1 MSDSAALRATL
12 ARKLKRVLLQKLRFT
27 ASVGRRGDYS
37 YSLPIAGECC
47 VNVRLL
53 STSLN
58 SKEKLR
64 CVQIYCRCQLHDELT
79 SRWEI
84 KKKMQYSR
92 GGGRSR
98 CGHHPAM
105 NPNEVQLLTPTPGSL
120 LSNPHL
126 PPFPIHLS
134 PPPPPA
140 HLFLSPPTPSLSGSL
155 SGLFLL
161 DVAFSLIPPVN
172 LFLPHLHLCS
182 SRLLP
187 FVFKLSLSSLSS
199 SVFLYAG
206 LKKNK

>member
-37 YSLPIAGECC
+37 YSLPIAGECS

-64 CVQIYCRCQLHDELT
+64 CVQICCRCQLHDELT

-105 NPNEVQLLTPTPGSL
+105 NPNEVQLLTLTPGSL

-126 PPFPIHLS
+126 PLFPSISPLLLLLPICFSAPPHLRS
-134 PPPPPA
+134 LAPSLA
-140 HLFLSPPTPSLSGSL
+140 SSSWMLPSLSS
-155 SGLFLL
+155 
-161 DVAFSLIPPVN
+161 PP
-172 LFLPHLHLCS
+172 
-182 SRLLP
+182 
-187 FVFKLSLSSLSS
+187 
-199 SVFLYAG
+199 
-206 LKKNK
+206 